1 MHGREKPH
9 RFDFSRYAHRKME
22 IKIKSADELNKLLD
36 ALALEIVDANIYHR
50 LYSDLVNSRKDYARE
65 FSQSNTFWSLT
76 FDAIHD
82 ARMIRLCRVFGQ
94 ELNSLNLFN
103 LLETI
108 KANIHF
114 FDKAHFRQRLK
125 DNAFVDSLAEVDR
138 IPNEAQLDNDIRF
151 ASDQNPLVKKLMIW
165 RNNIIAHRGARV
177 SLGKDEILADNPL
190 SHQEIETLLDGCFTI
205 SNRYSSLY
213 RASTWSRKVVGHD
226 DYQSLL
232 ETLKMSLQKLDEEIE
247 ELTRKHAQQ
256 DTPADAETAPLT
268 GTLADIQ
275 KRKV

>member
-1 MHGREKPH
+1 
-9 RFDFSRYAHRKME
+9 ME

-36 ALALEIVDANIYHR
+36 ALEFEIVDANIYHR

-65 FSQSNTFWSLT
+65 FSQSNTFWSFT
-76 FDAIHD
+76 FDALHD
-82 ARMIRLCRVFGQ
+82 ARMIRLCRVFDQ
-94 ELNSLNLFN
+94 ESNSLNLFN

-108 KANIHF
+108 KANTHF
-114 FDKAHFRQRLK
+114 FGKEHFRQRLK

-165 RNNIIAHRGARV
+165 RNNIIAHRGAKV

-190 SHQEIETLLDGCFTI
+190 SQQEIETLLDECFTI
-205 SNRYSSLY
+205 SYRYSSLY
-213 RASTWSRKVVGHD
+213 RASGWLRNASGQD

-232 ETLKMSLQKLDEEIE
+232 ETIKLGLQKLDEEIE

-275 KRKV
+275 KKKV